1 MIGLRRGLV
10 RGARISALGVHVP
23 ERVLT
28 NEEISQFL
36 DTSDEWIL
44 TRTGIRERRIARVD
58 EAASDLGEV
67 AARRCLES
75 VDLDPLE
82 LDLVIVTTI
91 SPDHIMP
98 ATASIVADKI
108 GATKAGAFDVQA
120 GCTGFVYGLAIA
132 TAFVSANIYQN
143 VLVIGAE
150 VLSKMVDWEDRSSCV
165 LFGDGAGAVLVQPTD
180 NGSIFSFDLGNDGSG
195 APFLN
200 VPAGGSRE
208 PASYETVR
216 QHGHAMHMTGSEV
229 FKFATRSVVGSCEK
243 VLGDAELTV
252 EDVDLFVPHQ
262 ANVRIIETAARRL
275 GFTEAQVFVNLDR
288 YGNTSCAS
296 IPICLHEASQSGRLK
311 KGDMLLMAGFGAGL
325 TWGSCLSKWEL

>member
-28 NEEISQFL
+28 NAEISQSL

-44 TRTGIRERRIARVD
+44 TRTGIRERRIARAD

-75 VDLDPLE
+75 GALDPGE

-143 VLVIGAE
+143 ILVIGAE
-150 VLSKMVDWEDRSSCV
+150 VLSKMVDWEDRGTCV

-195 APFLN
+195 ASYLN
-200 VPAGGSRE
+200 VPAGGSRK

-216 QHGHAMHMTGSEV
+216 LHEHAMHMTGSEV
-229 FKFATRSVVGSCEK
+229 FKFATRTVVGSCEK
-243 VLGDAELTV
+243 VLGDAGLTV

-262 ANVRIIETAARRL
+262 ANIRIIETAARRL
-275 GFTEAQVFVNLDR
+275 GFTEAQVFANLDR

-296 IPICLHEASQSGRLK
+296 IPICLHEASQNGRLK

-325 TWGSCLSKWEL
+325 TWGSCLTKWDL